1 VWFRVRINKNDTGVD
16 AVQRKTIFCL
26 RKSASSLH
34 ESAFIK
40 MKTLPIIF
48 FGSSEFSVYVLKEFL
63 KEYKP
68 VLVVTLKGKPK
79 GRGLKLQPNVVFD
92 FCLKEKLNVIELTR
106 TDADYTR
113 TNADSIY
120 PNNNRINYPNKRP
133 NNESFGC
140 NSGKVFGQ
148 NSGNNVSNVSLRK
161 SAFSLR
167 ESASWENFK
176 NSLNLIKP
184 IAGIIAGFGKII
196 PKEIIDSFPK
206 GILNVHPSLLPK
218 YRGPNPIREV
228 ILNGEK
234 ETGVTIFLIDELID
248 HGPILKQEKIELFG
262 NETYLELEETLGKL
276 GGKVLRK
283 IIIDYLDGKIK
294 AIPQDESKATYT
306 KKISKE
312 DGSLSFDEG
321 YEIWQR
327 KIRAL
332 NPWPGTFIKI
342 LISKSEIPNN
352 YKILK
357 IFKME
362 KLNEKSL
369 PKEILKK
376 NVGEFFEIKNDLG
389 LRLKDAFVILQ
400 EVQLEGRKKMSGR
413 EFLNGFRKILNI
425 K

>member
-1 VWFRVRINKNDTGVD
+1 
-16 AVQRKTIFCL
+16 
-26 RKSASSLH
+26 
-34 ESAFIK
+34 

-79 GRGLKLQPNVVFD
+79 GRGLKIQPNVVFE

-106 TDADYTR
+106 TDADHTR

-148 NSGNNVSNVSLRK
+148 NSGNNVSLRK
-161 SAFSLR
+161 SASSLR
-167 ESASWENFK
+167 ESASWDDFK

-196 PKEIIDSFPK
+196 PKEIIESFPK

-228 ILNGEK
+228 ILHNEK
-234 ETGVTIFLIDELID
+234 ETGVTIFLIDELVD
-248 HGPILKQEKIELFG
+248 HGPILKQEKIQLLG
-262 NETYLELEETLGKL
+262 NETYLELEEKLGKL
-276 GGKVLRK
+276 GGKVLRE
-283 IIIDYLDGKIK
+283 IIVDYLDGKIK
-294 AIPQDESKATYT
+294 LVEQDESKATYT

-332 NPWPGTFIKI
+332 NPWPSTYIYLNTRMATNKEQIATNKMLKI
-342 LISKSEIPNN
+342 LNI
-352 YKILK
+352 
-357 IFKME
+357 E
-362 KLNEKSL
+362 KLDEKNL
-369 PKEILKK
+369 TKEILKK

-425 K
+425 N

>member
-26 RKSASSLH
+26 RKSASSLRK
-34 ESAFIK
+34 SAFIK

-106 TDADYTR
+106 TDADHTR

-148 NSGNNVSNVSLRK
+148 NSGNNVSLSK

-167 ESASWENFK
+167 ESASWDDFK

-184 IAGIIAGFGKII
+184 TAGIIAGFGKII
-196 PKEIIDSFPK
+196 PKEIIESFPK

-228 ILNGEK
+228 ILHNEK
-234 ETGVTIFLIDELID
+234 ETGVTIFLIDELVD
-248 HGPILKQEKIELFG
+248 HGPILKQEKIQLLG
-262 NETYLELEETLGKL
+262 NETYLELEEKLGKL
-276 GGKVLRK
+276 GGKVLRE
-283 IIIDYLDGKIK
+283 IIVDYLDGKIK
-294 AIPQDESKATYT
+294 TIPQDEGKATYT

-312 DGSLSFDEG
+312 DGFLSFDEG

-425 K
+425 N

>member
-1 VWFRVRINKNDTGVD
+1 
-16 AVQRKTIFCL
+16 
-26 RKSASSLH
+26 
-34 ESAFIK
+34 
-40 MKTLPIIF
+40 MKTLPIVF

-68 VLVVTLKGKPK
+68 VLVLTLKGKPK
-79 GRGLKLQPNVVFD
+79 GRGLKIQPNPVFE
-92 FCLKEKLNVIELTR
+92 FCLKEKLNVIELDTNQR
-106 TDADYTR
+106 GSNADEDARIDAD
-113 TNADSIY
+113 
-120 PNNNRINYPNKRP
+120 NNIRDNQRIKNP
-133 NNESFGC
+133 
-140 NSGKVFGQ
+140 
-148 NSGNNVSNVSLRK
+148 
-161 SAFSLR
+161 R
-167 ESASWENFK
+167 ESAYWLSFK

-184 IAGIIAGFGKII
+184 VAGIIAGFGKII
-196 PKEIIDSFPK
+196 PEEIIDSFPK

-228 ILNGEK
+228 ILNDEK
-234 ETGVTIFLIDELID
+234 ETGVTIFLIDELVD
-248 HGPILKQEKIELFG
+248 HGPILKQEKVELFG
-262 NETYLELEETLGKL
+262 DETFLELEEKLGKL
-276 GGKVLRK
+276 GGKVLRE
-283 IIIDYLDGKIK
+283 IIIDYLNGKIK
-294 AIPQDESKATYT
+294 AIPQDEKRATYT

-312 DGSLSFDEG
+312 DGLLSFDED

-357 IFKME
+357 IFKIE
-362 KLNEKSL
+362 KLDERNL

-376 NVGEFFEIKNDLG
+376 NIGEFFEMKNDLG
-389 LRLKDAFVILQ
+389 LRLKDAFVILK